1 MTHIETMKLTH
12 CEAGKD
18 YCQQC
23 RDEDVNTPLDAAVRY
38 IQNNTPKLVSQEICE
53 ALNHIPDAK
62 KMANALQEIGD
73 FAHDKSTGPAVPD
86 ALWEIRSMAYNAL
99 VEQRL
104 SNGCTH
110 PQPKAEQDHIEQHLE
125 MVEPKREPL
134 TDEQK
139 QLKFMKWGLI
149 PANQSW
155 GNHDWFYAGI
165 AYAEAAHGIKE

>member
-1 MTHIETMKLTH
+1 MTKIEQTIEQMVEALDNYDGQTWEQTRETIQAGRALLEQLRSSEELNGQSAEHVEPVAH

-53 ALNHIPDAK
+53 ALNHIHDAE
-62 KMANALQEIGD
+62 KMIDALQEIGD
-73 FAHDKSTGPAVPD
+73 FAHDKSTGPAFPD

-104 SNGCTH
+104 SNVEAA
-110 PQPKAEQDHIEQHLE
+110 QPKEQ
-125 MVEPKREPL
+125 V
-134 TDEQK
+134 
-139 QLKFMKWGLI
+139 
-149 PANQSW
+149 
-155 GNHDWFYAGI
+155 
-165 AYAEAAHGIKE
+165 